1 MSVNLEGKIAAV
13 FGVANK
19 RSIAWSIAQRLQEA
33 GAKLAIVYQNERLRL
48 EAEHLITALPGA
60 EAFQCDVSN
69 DSDIEQVFAQIK
81 ERYGKLDVI
90 VHSIAY
96 APPEALKNDFVS
108 TSRDAF
114 RVAHDISVYSL
125 IALCRAAAPILNEN
139 ASVMTLSYYGA
150 EKVVP
155 HYNVMGVA
163 KAALE
168 ASVRYLSYDLGPQ
181 KIRVNAIS
189 AGPIKT
195 LAARGIAGFGEMLGA
210 QADKAPLR
218 RNVEVDE
225 VARTA
230 LFLASDLS
238 TGITG
243 ETIYVDCGYNVMG
256 F

>member
-1 MSVNLEGKIAAV
+1 MSVDLNGKVAAV

-33 GAKLAIVYQNERLRL
+33 GAKLAIMYQNERVRL
-48 EAEHLITALPGA
+48 EAEDLIASLPGA

-69 DSDIEQVFAQIK
+69 DSDIDQVFAQLK
-81 ERYGKLDVI
+81 SRYGKLDVL

-114 RVAHDISVYSL
+114 RIAHEISVYSL
-125 IALCRAAAPILNEN
+125 VALCRAAVPILNEN

-210 QADKAPLR
+210 QAEKAPLR

-225 VARTA
+225 VAKA
-230 LFLASDLS
+230 AVFLASDLS

>member
-1 MSVNLEGKIAAV
+1 MSVSLEGKVAAV

-19 RSIAWSIAQRLQEA
+19 RSIAWGIAQRLQQA
-33 GAKLAIVYQNERLRL
+33 GAKLAVMYQNERVRL
-48 EAEHLITALPGA
+48 EAEELIASLPCT
-60 EAFQCDVSN
+60 EAFQCDVS
-69 DSDIEQVFAQIK
+69 DDDDIDRLFAQLK
-81 ERYGKLDVI
+81 ARYGKLDVL
-90 VHSIAY
+90 VHSIAF

-114 RVAHDISVYSL
+114 RIAHDISVYSL
-125 IALCRAAAPILNEN
+125 IALCRGAAPILNEN
-139 ASVMTLSYYGA
+139 ASIMTLSYYGA
-150 EKVVP
+150 EKVIP

-168 ASVRYLSYDLGPQ
+168 ASVRYLSYDLGRQ
-181 KIRVNAIS
+181 KVRVNAIS

-210 QADKAPLR
+210 QADKAPLQ

-243 ETIYVDCGYNVMG
+243 ETIYVDCGYNIMG